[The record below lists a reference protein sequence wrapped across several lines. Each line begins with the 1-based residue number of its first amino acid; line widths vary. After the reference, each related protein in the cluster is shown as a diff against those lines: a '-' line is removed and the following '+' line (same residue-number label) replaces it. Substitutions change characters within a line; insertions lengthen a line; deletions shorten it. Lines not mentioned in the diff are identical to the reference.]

1 MMSKKII
8 GTIVTSAALAAAATS
23 TAYAIWQKKHT
34 DEKILEAKADTIWRL
49 RRVGSQNSFPH
60 PTKETLEKLTGNGCK
75 SIAFQIGNNSYS
87 DDDFGN
93 LARECAV
100 CILKEL
106 SESMRENETLAEYFL
121 RKEIEFPL

>member
-1 MMSKKII
+1 MSENFFWK
-8 GTIVTSAALAAAATS
+8 TITSAALAAAATS

-49 RRVGSQNSFPH
+49 RRVGSRNSFPH
-60 PTKETLEKLTGNGCK
+60 PTEGTIEKLTGNGCK

-100 CILKEL
+100 CILEKL
-106 SESMRENETLAEYFL
+106 AGSMRENETLAEYFL